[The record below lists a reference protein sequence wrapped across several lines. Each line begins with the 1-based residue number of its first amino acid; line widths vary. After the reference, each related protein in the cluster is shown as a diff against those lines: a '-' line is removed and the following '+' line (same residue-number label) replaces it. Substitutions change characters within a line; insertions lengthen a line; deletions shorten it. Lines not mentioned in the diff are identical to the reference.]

1 MTDIIHRVKPFTL
14 PVLRMI
20 GTYAILHTLK
30 KDIDSYKSMTKD
42 EAFIASQDLYK
53 RYRCSGGI
61 ENQGITMKV

>member
-1 MTDIIHRVKPFTL
+1 
-14 PVLRMI
+14 MI